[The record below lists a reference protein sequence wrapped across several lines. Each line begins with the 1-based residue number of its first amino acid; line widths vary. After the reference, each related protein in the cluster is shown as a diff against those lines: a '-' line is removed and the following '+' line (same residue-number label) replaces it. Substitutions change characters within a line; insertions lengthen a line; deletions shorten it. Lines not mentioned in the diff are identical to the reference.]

1 MNVGSVTTDGV
12 SATLDRLA
20 SMLEWDVRLQVR
32 YGFYAVYAVVTL
44 LYVLGLTQVP
54 DEFESLALTLVVFSD
69 PAFLGFYFIAALVLF
84 EKREGVVDA
93 FTVSPLSGVEY
104 LLSKTLSLTLL
115 AVAASLVVAL
125 LSVGPAFNPL
135 ALVLGVGLTSV
146 LFVLFGFVAVAR
158 FDTINA
164 YFMTSAV
171 YLAPMVLP
179 LLDVLGV
186 VESPLFS
193 LFPTQASLVLIG
205 AAFSP
210 VPTGEL
216 VYGVGYLVVWIG
228 VAAVAARWAFD
239 TYIVHGGTTGT
250 SETAVPRGSSVGM
263 DREYGPV
270 VTLAVSDLKNWLRDP
285 LLAFI
290 AVLPLAYALVGRLLV
305 PAATDLLAPGFDLRP
320 YYPLVLALITFS
332 TPLLYGFVTGFLV
345 LEERDQDILAA
356 LWTSPLTGRGYLLYR
371 GVSVTLLSFVS
382 SVLVVL
388 LVGLV
393 SVPLGLLVPCAAVG
407 SLWGVGGA
415 LLLVRFASN
424 TVEGVVVSK
433 FLGFTLLVPMLAV
446 AFVPPPWG
454 FLAGAL
460 PLYWPLAAFVLGL
473 GGASVATVAG
483 YLVVGV
489 VASAVYIVAF
499 ARGIGP

>member
-1 MNVGSVTTDGV
+1 M
-12 SATLDRLA
+12 A
-20 SMLEWDVRLQVR
+20 
-32 YGFYAVYAVVTL
+32 
-44 LYVLGLTQVP
+44 
-54 DEFESLALTLVVFSD
+54 
-69 PAFLGFYFIAALVLF
+69 
-84 EKREGVVDA
+84 
-93 FTVSPLSGVEY
+93 
-104 LLSKTLSLTLL
+104 
-115 AVAASLVVAL
+115 
-125 LSVGPAFNPL
+125 
-135 ALVLGVGLTSV
+135 
-146 LFVLFGFVAVAR
+146 
-158 FDTINA
+158 
-164 YFMTSAV
+164 
-171 YLAPMVLP
+171 
-179 LLDVLGV
+179 
-186 VESPLFS
+186 
-193 LFPTQASLVLIG
+193 
-205 AAFSP
+205 
-210 VPTGEL
+210 
-216 VYGVGYLVVWIG
+216 
-228 VAAVAARWAFD
+228 
-239 TYIVHGGTTGT
+239 
-250 SETAVPRGSSVGM
+250 
-263 DREYGPV
+263 
-270 VTLAVSDLKNWLRDP
+270 TLAVSDLKNWLRDP

-345 LEERDQDILAA
+345 LEERDQDVLAA

-371 GVSVTLLSFVS
+371 GLSVTLLSFVS

-407 SLWGVGGA
+407 SLWGVGSA

-473 GGASVATVAG
+473 GGASVATVVG
-483 YLVVGV
+483 YLVAGV
-489 VASAVYIVAF
+489 VASAVYIAAF
-499 ARGIGP
+499 ARGIRP